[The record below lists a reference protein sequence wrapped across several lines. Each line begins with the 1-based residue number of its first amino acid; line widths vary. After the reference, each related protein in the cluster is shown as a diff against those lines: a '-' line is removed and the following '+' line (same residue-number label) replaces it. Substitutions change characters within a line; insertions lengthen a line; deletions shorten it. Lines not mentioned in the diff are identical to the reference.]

1 MVCQCDVFSLCFSNP
16 IFGGMNLLEVQGL
29 NKSFGKKKVLQNISF
44 QCETAEIIGIFG
56 RNGSGKSTLLKII
69 FGTLKAD
76 SLDLTLNAQSL
87 EVKKVVPSKKIAYLP
102 QDSFLPKSTKVRDL
116 IPVFFP
122 DGDDQD
128 KIFYAKGVSNFE
140 NRKVGQLSLGQL
152 RYLEILLLGHLKHP
166 FLMLDEPFSMIE
178 PLYKDSIKEL
188 LIKLKE
194 TKGIILTDHY
204 YNDVLEITD
213 RNFIIK
219 NGKKINVGNKLDLA
233 KYEYLKRD

>member
-1 MVCQCDVFSLCFSNP
+1 MK
-16 IFGGMNLLEVQGL
+16 LLEVQNL
-29 NKSFGKKKVLQNISF
+29 NKSFGKKKILQDISF
-44 QCETAEIIGIFG
+44 YCKTGEIIGVFG

-76 SLDLTLNAQSL
+76 SGKLLVNNQYLKSKN
-87 EVKKVVPSKKIAYLP
+87 VVPSRKIAYLP
-102 QDSFLPKSTKVRDL
+102 QNTFLPKNIKVRDL

-122 DGDDQD
+122 NGDDQD
-128 KIFYAKGVSNFE
+128 KIFYSKGVSHFE
-140 NRKVGQLSLGQL
+140 TRKVGQLSLGQL

-178 PLYKDSIKEL
+178 PLYKDFIKNL
-188 LIKLKE
+188 LAKLKE

-204 YNDVLEITD
+204 YNDVLEITN

-219 NGKKINVGNKLDLA
+219 DGEKTNVKSKSDLV
-233 KYEYLKRD
+233 KYNYLNRD